1 MPDELR
7 TSTTVA
13 TRKTERRSSPRR
25 AEFIVI
31 ECITPQL
38 DGGRHPVKRIVG
50 DRVSVGADLI
60 QAGHDTLG
68 GRVMSMGPGDADWS
82 PSSMLYDHDS
92 DRWYGAFVV
101 DRIGRWKFTVEAW
114 TDRFATW
121 RSGLEKKVK
130 AGQDV
135 QLELSE
141 GAQMARAA
149 SRSTRVATA
158 RASLLLTAKML
169 EDRRDTALEK
179 RIQRA
184 LDEDLFALMQEHLRP
199 TDLTRSHTELTIIVE
214 RELARAS
221 AWYELFPRSQTTLVP
236 GETPRH
242 GTFDDAAARL
252 PRLAELGFD
261 VVYLPPIHPIGHT
274 FRKGKNNSLT
284 PEPDDVGSPW
294 AIGNE
299 AGGHTAID
307 PALGTLADFDRFV
320 ETARGIGLEV
330 ALDCALQCSPD
341 HPWVKEHPDWFHV
354 RPDGSIQYAENPPK
368 KYQDIYPLNFWCDD
382 RQALWNACRD
392 VLLFWIGHGVTIF
405 RVDNPHTKALAF
417 WEWVIGEV
425 QREHPETIFFAE
437 AFTRPKRMKAL
448 AKLGFTMS
456 YTYFTWKNSSW
467 DLREYLFEL
476 THSPMVEYYRGNLFV
491 NTPDILNEYLVTGGR
506 PAFRARLLLAAT
518 LSPLYGIYSGF
529 ELGENVPVRE
539 GSEEYLDS
547 EKYQLRPRDYEAHDN
562 INADIAQIN
571 GIRRWHRAFQRSA
584 NLSFHTSENPTI
596 LFYRKAR
603 AEPVVQ
609 WTSSA
614 PLHVPAAIAK
624 SLGFA
629 DDGSDDFLIAVNTD
643 PHHVQETMVHVPIH
657 EMGIDD
663 DRPYVVRDLL
673 SGARYTWRGVRN
685 YVRLDPNET
694 PGHVLL
700 VERDAVRDPV
710 SPT

>member
-252 PRLAELGFD
+252 PRLG
-261 VVYLPPIHPIGHT
+261 
-274 FRKGKNNSLT
+274 
-284 PEPDDVGSPW
+284 
-294 AIGNE
+294 
-299 AGGHTAID
+299 
-307 PALGTLADFDRFV
+307 
-320 ETARGIGLEV
+320 
-330 ALDCALQCSPD
+330 
-341 HPWVKEHPDWFHV
+341 
-354 RPDGSIQYAENPPK
+354 
-368 KYQDIYPLNFWCDD
+368 
-382 RQALWNACRD
+382 
-392 VLLFWIGHGVTIF
+392 
-405 RVDNPHTKALAF
+405 
-417 WEWVIGEV
+417 
-425 QREHPETIFFAE
+425 
-437 AFTRPKRMKAL
+437 
-448 AKLGFTMS
+448 
-456 YTYFTWKNSSW
+456 
-467 DLREYLFEL
+467 
-476 THSPMVEYYRGNLFV
+476 
-491 NTPDILNEYLVTGGR
+491 
-506 PAFRARLLLAAT
+506 ARLRRRLSAADSPHRPHLSKGQEQLAHA
-518 LSPLYGIYSGF
+518 
-529 ELGENVPVRE
+529 
-539 GSEEYLDS
+539 
-547 EKYQLRPRDYEAHDN
+547 
-562 INADIAQIN
+562 
-571 GIRRWHRAFQRSA
+571 
-584 NLSFHTSENPTI
+584 
-596 LFYRKAR
+596 
-603 AEPVVQ
+603 
-609 WTSSA
+609 
-614 PLHVPAAIAK
+614 
-624 SLGFA
+624 
-629 DDGSDDFLIAVNTD
+629 
-643 PHHVQETMVHVPIH
+643 
-657 EMGIDD
+657 
-663 DRPYVVRDLL
+663 
-673 SGARYTWRGVRN
+673 GAR
-685 YVRLDPNET
+685 
-694 PGHVLL
+694 
-700 VERDAVRDPV
+700 
-710 SPT
+710 

>member
-1 MPDELR
+1 
-7 TSTTVA
+7 
-13 TRKTERRSSPRR
+13 
-25 AEFIVI
+25 
-31 ECITPQL
+31 
-38 DGGRHPVKRIVG
+38 
-50 DRVSVGADLI
+50 
-60 QAGHDTLG
+60 
-68 GRVMSMGPGDADWS
+68 
-82 PSSMLYDHDS
+82 
-92 DRWYGAFVV
+92 
-101 DRIGRWKFTVEAW
+101 VEAW

-320 ETARGIGLEV
+320 ETARGMGLEV
-330 ALDCALQCSPD
+330 ALDYALQCSPD

-405 RVDNPHTKALAF
+405 RVDNPHTKAFAF

-425 QREHPETIFFAE
+425 QREHPGTIFFAE